1 MGQLEEKQ
9 LDNKGS
15 EADAPKVDAGV
26 WKRMMRNYAMAM
38 VIGVAM
44 LAYLMPNLHNDASA
58 PMLAA
63 VFVGGLMLFC
73 GGFGVVVSL
82 FFHYINRAKA

>member
-1 MGQLEEKQ
+1 MGQLEKKQ
-9 LDNKGS
+9 LDDKDSVG
-15 EADAPKVDAGV
+15 DAPKVDAAV
-26 WKRMMRNYAMAM
+26 WKRMMRNYALAM

-63 VFVGGLMLFC
+63 VFVGGLLLFC

-82 FFHYINRAKA
+82 FFHYLNRPKT